1 LSSGVSRESFSM
13 GVMAEKQINPPNY
26 IKKRV
31 VIKKKRRPW
40 SAKDAE
46 FWSSYFIGKDI
57 LRSFGVQPI
66 SHFWVNGTRFTC
78 NTITYAFKFKDRYKI
93 YAPYDKENKWL
104 SNTRKTDIQGYSQ
117 LPTKGERLI
126 ITSSLKDV
134 MCLNAAGYHSIAL
147 QSEMEVPDEKLIS
160 KLKDRFKTI
169 EILYDNDF
177 HKKKNPGQTMA
188 KKICEIY
195 NFKNI
200 CIPDKF
206 RAKDSSDLV
215 KSLGSLIELKAIL
228 Q

>member
-1 LSSGVSRESFSM
+1 
-13 GVMAEKQINPPNY
+13 
-26 IKKRV
+26 
-31 VIKKKRRPW
+31 
-40 SAKDAE
+40 
-46 FWSSYFIGKDI
+46 

-177 HKKKNPGQTMA
+177 Q
-188 KKICEIY
+188 
-195 NFKNI
+195 
-200 CIPDKF
+200 
-206 RAKDSSDLV
+206 
-215 KSLGSLIELKAIL
+215 
-228 Q
+228 